1 MVAVLLVG
9 VVLNYVIP
17 DDVFVVI
24 ASIATFAT
32 IWVWLMI
39 LLSQFAMRKKMS
51 PEEISQLKFPVP
63 MWPVAPILAI
73 AFMVFVFGVLGYF
86 ESTRIALYV
95 GIVWLVLLA
104 IAYALWVKKPTKE
117 AEVVLQNES

>member
-1 MVAVLLVG
+1 MTVLVMVAVLLVG

-51 PEEISQLKFPVP
+51 PEEISQLKF
-63 MWPVAPILAI
+63 LCLCGLSHL
-73 AFMVFVFGVLGYF
+73 F
-86 ESTRIALYV
+86 
-95 GIVWLVLLA
+95 
-104 IAYALWVKKPTKE
+104 
-117 AEVVLQNES
+117 